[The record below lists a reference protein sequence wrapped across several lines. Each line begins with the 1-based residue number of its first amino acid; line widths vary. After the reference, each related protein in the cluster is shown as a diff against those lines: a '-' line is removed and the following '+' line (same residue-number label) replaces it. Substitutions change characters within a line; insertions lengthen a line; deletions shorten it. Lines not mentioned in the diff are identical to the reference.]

1 MKARTIIA
9 AVLLMAAVAA
19 NAKEKQQLWPDG
31 TPMDP
36 WFADTAKVD
45 VAALGRQ
52 YVITDY
58 GVRGGDS
65 TALQT
70 EAIQKVIDTAASQGG
85 GVVVVPRGTFLT
97 GSLFFR
103 PGTHLH
109 LREGARLKGSDAITH
124 YKIVKTRLEGQT
136 LNYFAA
142 SYRTDETVLGL
153 ARRIKV
159 EEDPAATARFPH
171 RQARVIITLK
181 DGRVFD
187 EITLDSC
194 DNSDEEQIVAK
205 FEAAV
210 PFYDAERRARII
222 DLVKNIDAQPDVHAL
237 AKLLS

>member
-1 MKARTIIA
+1 M
-9 AVLLMAAVAA
+9 
-19 NAKEKQQLWPDG
+19 
-31 TPMDP
+31 
-36 WFADTAKVD
+36 
-45 VAALGRQ
+45 
-52 YVITDY
+52 
-58 GVRGGDS
+58 
-65 TALQT
+65 
-70 EAIQKVIDTAASQGG
+70 
-85 GVVVVPRGTFLT
+85 
-97 GSLFFR
+97 
-103 PGTHLH
+103 
-109 LREGARLKGSDAITH
+109 
-124 YKIVKTRLEGQT
+124 
-136 LNYFAA
+136 
-142 SYRTDETVLGL
+142 LGL

-194 DNSDEEQIVAK
+194 DNADEEQIVAK